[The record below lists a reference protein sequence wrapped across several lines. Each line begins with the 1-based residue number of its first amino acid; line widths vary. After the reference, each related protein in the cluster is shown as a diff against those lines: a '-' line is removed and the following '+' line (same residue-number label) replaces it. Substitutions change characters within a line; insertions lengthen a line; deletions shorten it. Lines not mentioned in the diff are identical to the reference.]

1 MRIKLLFFIVSFSFI
16 FLIFEKKEA
25 KALFVANCWVKN
37 AKGITCWL
45 SDVVPKKALD
55 SAMKKADRHCRNHKK
70 ISSVL
75 YHKGNRVKF
84 SCLTK
89 EQYREKLATG
99 VDPYSDEKN
108 KAEKVDDFG
117 KKLQPTFKTVIEV
130 IVEEKKERERA
141 KKIEELNKKTEQMRK
156 DNEAL
161 GGATCVLS
169 EDITPAGF
177 CNYKCSDGTK
187 HTRPA
192 DRSPVIIRT
201 PDGRGMVKL
210 ECLRTIKLGPRM
222 PKPR

>member
-1 MRIKLLFFIVSFSFI
+1 MLRYVTILIVFTATI
-16 FLIFEKKEA
+16 LIFEKKEA
-25 KALFVANCWVKN
+25 KALFVANCWEKDS
-37 AKGITCWL
+37 KGITCWL
-45 SDVVPKKALD
+45 SDFVPKKALD
-55 SAMKKADRHCRNHKK
+55 SAMKKADKHCRNHKK

-99 VDPYSDEKN
+99 ADPYVDEKN
-108 KAEKVDDFG
+108 RSEKIDDFG
-117 KKLQPTFKTVIEV
+117 KKLLPTFNTVIEV

-141 KKIEELNKKTEQMRK
+141 KEIEELKKQTEQMEK
-156 DNEAL
+156 DNETL
-161 GGATCVLS
+161 RGAPCKLS
-169 EDITPAGF
+169 QDITPAGF
-177 CNYKCSDGTK
+177 CIYKCSDGTK

-192 DRSPVIIRT
+192 DRSPVIMRT

-210 ECLRTIKLGPRM
+210 ECRRTIKLGPRM